1 MPKNHIRVIK
11 VPLQQQSTYPK
22 APVYQRMPRM
32 YLELMENKEKVQQHL
47 VNKEFVSDITKV
59 PQTYNQVSYGAQQSM
74 PGMHQPPTV
83 PQMHQPQIPGMQ
95 QMQGIPGVEQLQH
108 QPQSSQAHSMAQF
121 ENAQKRKMQHN
132 RIEKHRDDR
141 KHAAKY
147 SESSAASYYSSS
159 DDSDSDTDKEE
170 RNQRV
175 HKNSPGKNYSSDSDN
190 SYDSSDSERSVNRSL
205 KSETDTTESDAHHS
219 VDVSNR
225 LKELLDDRSTTD
237 DNEKS
242 GRSSYASSVVGS
254 SVSGSSVSGS
264 SVSGSYRSGRTIE
277 DFASP
282 KTSPKQQYFTNP
294 MNPMQPGM
302 NPMQP
307 GMNPMQPGMN
317 PMQPGMIQQQMNQGP
332 VGAQSSAIFQQ
343 EQNLTAPTLSELRG
357 AHQIPSHMPDAGQM
371 EAEQQDE
378 EDKKREM
385 LFKFDLLKKSY
396 KEAEVPD
403 FSIHTDYKTMQQTY
417 DNTIKSLSVDNTV
430 ESYKTYLIGGFMGVE
445 YLLGSFFKFDMKGF
459 TQHQIMNMN
468 NYERLLIELGEK
480 SYVPTESDWP
490 VEVRLLIMIL
500 IQAAVF
506 VLGKVIMNKTGSNV
520 LSMFNSLGAMGG
532 GGGEKQAPKR
542 KMKGPEIDLDDIP
555 DS

>member
-1 MPKNHIRVIK
+1 
-11 VPLQQQSTYPK
+11 
-22 APVYQRMPRM
+22 
-32 YLELMENKEKVQQHL
+32 
-47 VNKEFVSDITKV
+47 
-59 PQTYNQVSYGAQQSM
+59 
-74 PGMHQPPTV
+74 
-83 PQMHQPQIPGMQ
+83 
-95 QMQGIPGVEQLQH
+95 
-108 QPQSSQAHSMAQF
+108 MAQF
-121 ENAQKRKMQHN
+121 ENNQKRKMHN
-132 RIEKHRDDR
+132 NRPEKHRDER
-141 KHAAKY
+141 KHTAKY

-159 DDSDSDTDKEE
+159 DDSDSDTDQDD
-170 RNQRV
+170 RNRRAQ
-175 HKNSPGKNYSSDSDN
+175 KNTSVKNYSSDSDN
-190 SYDSSDSERSVNRSL
+190 SYDSSDSDRSVNKSL
-205 KSETDTTESDAHHS
+205 KSETETTESDAHHS

-237 DNEKS
+237 DNGKS
-242 GRSSYASSVVGS
+242 GRSSSYASSVSGSLVSGSSVSGSSVSGS

-277 DFASP
+277 DFVSP
-282 KTSPKQQYFTNP
+282 KSSPKQQYFTNP
-294 MNPMQPGM
+294 MQSGM

-317 PMQPGMIQQQMNQGP
+317 PMQPGMMQPQINQGHGN
-332 VGAQSSAIFQQ
+332 VESSAIFQQ

-357 AHQIPSHMPDAGQM
+357 AHQIPSHMPDAGQI

-532 GGGEKQAPKR
+532 GGGGGEKQAPKR

-555 DS
+555 DA

>member
-1 MPKNHIRVIK
+1 MQMGMN
-11 VPLQQQSTYPK
+11 
-22 APVYQRMPRM
+22 
-32 YLELMENKEKVQQHL
+32 
-47 VNKEFVSDITKV
+47 
-59 PQTYNQVSYGAQQSM
+59 
-74 PGMHQPPTV
+74 PGMN
-83 PQMHQPQIPGMQ
+83 PGM
-95 QMQGIPGVEQLQH
+95 
-108 QPQSSQAHSMAQF
+108 
-121 ENAQKRKMQHN
+121 NN
-132 RIEKHRDDR
+132 
-141 KHAAKY
+141 
-147 SESSAASYYSSS
+147 
-159 DDSDSDTDKEE
+159 
-170 RNQRV
+170 
-175 HKNSPGKNYSSDSDN
+175 
-190 SYDSSDSERSVNRSL
+190 
-205 KSETDTTESDAHHS
+205 
-219 VDVSNR
+219 
-225 LKELLDDRSTTD
+225 
-237 DNEKS
+237 
-242 GRSSYASSVVGS
+242 
-254 SVSGSSVSGS
+254 
-264 SVSGSYRSGRTIE
+264 
-277 DFASP
+277 
-282 KTSPKQQYFTNP
+282 
-294 MNPMQPGM
+294 MQPGM
-302 NPMQP
+302 NMMQP
-307 GMNPMQPGMN
+307 GMNT
-317 PMQPGMIQQQMNQGP
+317 MQPGMIPQQINTGNA
-332 VGAQSSAIFQQ
+332 GNQSSPIFKQ
-343 EQNLTAPTLSELRG
+343 EQNLAAPTLSELRG

-445 YLLGSFFKFDMKGF
+445 YILGSFFKFDMKGF

-532 GGGEKQAPKR
+532 GGGGGGEKTTQKR

>member
-1 MPKNHIRVIK
+1 M
-11 VPLQQQSTYPK
+11 QQQ
-22 APVYQRMPRM
+22 
-32 YLELMENKEKVQQHL
+32 L
-47 VNKEFVSDITKV
+47 
-59 PQTYNQVSYGAQQSM
+59 QSN
-74 PGMHQPPTV
+74 T
-83 PQMHQPQIPGMQ
+83 
-95 QMQGIPGVEQLQH
+95 
-108 QPQSSQAHSMAQF
+108 QF
-121 ENAQKRKMQHN
+121 ENIQKRLTKHK
-132 RIEKHRDDR
+132 RSEKYKDGR
-141 KHAAKY
+141 KNNSKY
-147 SESSAASYYSSS
+147 SESSAESYYSSS
-159 DDSDSDTDKEE
+159 DDSESDIDTNNE
-170 RNQRV
+170 RQTKVGRN
-175 HKNSPGKNYSSDSDN
+175 NSSPKKYSSDSDD
-190 SYDSSDSERSVNRSL
+190 SYETSESDISLGRSI
-205 KSETDTTESDAHHS
+205 KSETDTTESDVHHS

-242 GRSSYASSVVGS
+242 RRSSSSYASSVS
-254 SVSGSSVSGS
+254 DSLASGS

-277 DFASP
+277 NF
-282 KTSPKQQYFTNP
+282 TSPKSSPKQFYNP
-294 MNPMQPGM
+294 MQMGMNPMQPGM

-317 PMQPGMIQQQMNQGP
+317 PMQPGMIHQQINTENTGN
-332 VGAQSSAIFQQ
+332 QSSPIFKQ
-343 EQNLTAPTLSELRG
+343 EQHLAPPTLSELRG

-445 YLLGSFFKFDMKGF
+445 YILGSFFKFDMKGF

-532 GGGEKQAPKR
+532 GGGGGEKTTQKR